1 LSDFK
6 QYWVGLNM
14 VKGIGAVRLRALLDT
29 FGDAQ
34 SAWEAPSGA
43 LQAAGLSTRIVDN
56 LTRLRASVQLDEIW
70 DQLQT
75 QNIQVL
81 TWVDDNYP
89 IRLRDIDNAPPVL
102 YLRGSIETNDEWA
115 VAIVGTRRITPYGR
129 QVAERIAIQLA
140 NSGITVVSGLALGV
154 DRVAHQSSL
163 DAGGRT
169 LAVLGSGVDRVY
181 PPQNRSLAEKVIEK
195 GALISDYAPGTPP
208 EGSNFPP
215 RNRIISGLSL
225 ATVVVEAGVKSGA
238 LITANFALEQGR
250 EVFAVPGNVFAPQ
263 SRGPN
268 RLIQNG
274 AHPLLDP
281 KEILD
286 VLDLTRV
293 TEHRE
298 ARVVLPSNATEAQ
311 LFEVLG
317 HEPLHV
323 DEVRAQTDLPIDQVT
338 ATLAMM
344 ELKGMVRQVGGMR
357 YTAIR
362 ESGDD
367 YLVKEDSD
375 AR

>member
-1 LSDFK
+1 
-6 QYWVGLNM
+6 
-14 VKGIGAVRLRALLDT
+14 
-29 FGDAQ
+29 
-34 SAWEAPSGA
+34 
-43 LQAAGLSTRIVDN
+43 
-56 LTRLRASVQLDEIW
+56 LDEIW

-129 QVAERIAIQLA
+129 QVAERIATQLA
-140 NSGITVVSGLALGV
+140 NNGITVVSGLALGV
-154 DRVAHQSSL
+154 DTVAHQSSL

-169 LAVLGSGVDRVY
+169 LAILGSGVDRLY

-238 LITANFALEQGR
+238 LITADFALEQGR

-362 ESGDD
+362 ESGED